1 MPLVVDVAF
10 SDHCC
15 IYFDVSAFP
24 VQRNSSRLLKRRII
38 NDNTIESFQKSVNEM
53 SLSTISS
60 TGDLV
65 DNFNS
70 KIQSIFDKI
79 APHKTKYV
87 KKLKATWR
95 NGVNIRNLKRKCCQA
110 EQQWRKKQDFRF
122 TMTFIRIN

>member
-15 IYFDVSAFP
+15 INFDVSAFP

-79 APHKTKYV
+79 ALLKTKYV
-87 KKLKATWR
+87 KKQKAPWR
-95 NGVNIRNLKRKCCQA
+95 NGVDIRNLKRTCRQA
-110 EQQWRKKQDFRF
+110 E
-122 TMTFIRIN
+122 